1 MEMVSEVNLKTL
13 RSFWDHLGPF
23 GTIWDHLGQ
32 FGIIWDHLGSFG
44 AIFASKCKIMA
55 DQSLS
60 NQFYHTEVIS
70 GPFGTILGCLG
81 PILSF
86 WGTSG

>member
-23 GTIWDHLGQ
+23 GTIWDH
-32 FGIIWDHLGSFG
+32 FGPFG

-60 NQFYHTEVIS
+60 RKS
-70 GPFGTILGCLG
+70 ILRH
-81 PILSF
+81 
-86 WGTSG
+86 